1 MARGYLP
8 PSPHQETRGT
18 HHSWVDWCED
28 DVWWIAIIMLNGKQA
43 GACAPKLSIKCNP
56 LSHQWPHTHILTHTH
71 THTNMHTT
79 NMNTYTQAHT
89 CTQTTHTHTLYT
101 YPHTHNTCIRVPN
114 SNTNTNM
121 NSCTMCVCV
130 LTYAVYVY
138 ARMQCMH
145 VWRWEWCAR
154 VLCVSLWMI
163 LTCGWW
169 HNALKAHLCWL
180 RG

>member
-28 DVWWIAIIMLNGKQA
+28 DVWWIAIIMLNGKRA

-89 CTQTTHTHTLYT
+89 CTQTTHTYTVHISTHSQHMHTCTKFKYKYKHEFL
-101 YPHTHNTCIRVPN
+101 HNV
-114 SNTNTNM
+114 
-121 NSCTMCVCV
+121 CVCANICSICV
-130 LTYAVYVY
+130 RTYAMY
-138 ARMQCMH
+138 ACVEVRM
-145 VWRWEWCAR
+145 VCA
-154 VLCVSLWMI
+154 CVVCIFVNDPNLWVM
-163 LTCGWW
+163 T
-169 HNALKAHLCWL
+169 
-180 RG
+180 